1 MSSRSATGFPAGS
14 PAGVPALDAAI
25 SRLVT
30 AALAEDVGPG
40 DVTALA
46 TIPELQRATGR
57 VVARSPGVLSGL
69 ATARAVIAVVDPEVE
84 FMESC
89 VDGDALS
96 TGQTVAHISGRA
108 RSILTL
114 ERTLLNFLQQLS
126 GVATLT
132 RRYVDAVAGTGV
144 AIADT
149 RKTTP
154 GLRLLQKQAVRH
166 GGGVNH
172 RIGLYDAF
180 MVKDN
185 HIIAAG
191 GILSAVARARATD
204 SALWLTVEAQT
215 VAEALEAATLAV
227 DQILLDNM
235 SPAQITEA
243 VVAIRAAETSAP
255 SRPASRP
262 AIRIEVSGGVTLETV
277 RSKALPGVDWISI
290 GALTHSA
297 PALDLALDLDLDGD
311 LEVEIAPPAGRPA

>member
-1 MSSRSATGFPAGS
+1 MTIDQVVR
-14 PAGVPALDAAI
+14 
-25 SRLVT
+25 
-30 AALAEDVGPG
+30 AALAEDVGSG
-40 DVTALA
+40 DATSLA
-46 TIPELQRATGR
+46 TIPERQAAVGR

-69 ATARAVIAVVDPEVE
+69 ATARAVIAAVDPQVE
-84 FMESC
+84 FVESC
-89 VDGDALS
+89 ADGDALS
-96 TGQTVAHISGRA
+96 AGQTVARISGRA

-154 GLRLLQKQAVRH
+154 GLRLLQKAAVRH

-172 RIGLYDAF
+172 RIGLYDAY

-191 GILSAVARARATD
+191 GITRSVARARAAD

-215 VAEALEAATLAV
+215 LAEALEAATLSV

-243 VVAIRAAETSAP
+243 VAAIRGVVTNAQRKVP
-255 SRPASRP
+255 
-262 AIRIEVSGGVTLETV
+262 IRIEVSGGVTLETV

-297 PALDLALDLDLDGD
+297 PALDLALDLDL
-311 LEVEIAPPAGRPA
+311 APTTEGLA